1 MLPKDL
7 RLEHR
12 GAKLVSFPRRHLI
25 SLRSCTSRLSSQNDE
40 IYLQKYLPTNSKLS
54 ITNYLKQN
62 AVDYRSHVTIEN
74 NLKVEKKG
82 VLFRK

>member
-1 MLPKDL
+1 MLSKDL
-7 RLEHR
+7 RFEHG
-12 GAKLVSFPRRHLI
+12 GAKLVSFPRRHLT

-40 IYLQKYLPTNSKLS
+40 ICLQKYLPISGKLS